1 MPYMK
6 KLLFLILF
14 SSCLYS
20 QTINVRGVNLL
31 YDKKKKSMTLTI
43 PKELLNTKNED
54 ELIEIVI
61 SKSYALA
68 INGKIS
74 HPFFEFKGYKND
86 SISFSMLTKQSN
98 CIVVEEYKIFYF
110 PDVISDEYILQV
122 SNLYEEKK
130 RVNKQSQSLIIH

>member
-1 MPYMK
+1 
-6 KLLFLILF
+6 
-14 SSCLYS
+14 
-20 QTINVRGVNLL
+20 
-31 YDKKKKSMTLTI
+31 MTLTI
-43 PKELLNTKNED
+43 PKELLNIKNED

-86 SISFSMLTKQSN
+86 SISFSMLTKQSK
-98 CIVVEEYKIFYF
+98 CIVVEEYKIYYF

-122 SNLYEEKK
+122 SNLFEEKN